1 MNWLNYP
8 CPLLW
13 FSFSISS
20 LMDGRSPLS
29 SFSHKTLTGMSKHR
43 AGCSRVRV
51 HSTHLNLAPPRS
63 LPSLGSDTQR
73 AWPGGAR
80 WMAIKTRC
88 GWAWGRAR
96 SANSAPLP
104 WSTAATTKENE
115 VFFCYSHHWPIVVIR
130 SFVLNNSYY
139 RSKDLWIREEQLTDD
154 INISCC
160 PTVKK

>member
-88 GWAWGRAR
+88 GWAWSRAR

-115 VFFCYSHHWPIVVIR
+115 VFFAIATIGPLLLSG
-130 SFVLNNSYY
+130 VLCWITHTIDPKICGSEKNNS
-139 RSKDLWIREEQLTDD
+139 RM
-154 INISCC
+154 IS
-160 PTVKK
+160 TFHVVRL